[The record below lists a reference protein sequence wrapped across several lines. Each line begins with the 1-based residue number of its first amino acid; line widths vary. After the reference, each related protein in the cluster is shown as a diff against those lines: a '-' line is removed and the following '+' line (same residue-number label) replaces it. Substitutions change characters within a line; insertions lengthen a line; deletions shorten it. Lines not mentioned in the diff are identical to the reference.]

1 MMLHQSCIFAI
12 ACLKIQIKSE
22 RIAYLMT
29 FFSLAT
35 VPSINVFG
43 KKHVVCFPTFPL
55 FRVVD
60 TALAGPR
67 ETRPYKLLSTLL

>member
-1 MMLHQSCIFAI
+1 MMLHQSYIFAI
-12 ACLKIQIKSE
+12 ACLKIRIKSE

-43 KKHVVCFPTFPL
+43 EARVVRFPTFPL
-55 FRVVD
+55 FCVLV

-67 ETRPYKLLSTLL
+67 ETRPYKVLSTLL